1 MRPYRDLV
9 EQRRARWPLISS
21 GISRL
26 TPGMIVF
33 AILLLLRD
41 VGHTYASAGVV
52 MAAHQIGVGVGSPI
66 QGRLADRLGQAR
78 LLVPDAFLYL
88 AGTVALASA
97 ALLGAGTP
105 ALVAVAA
112 MTGMVLPPVTACSRV
127 LLSRLFPGGQLRETA
142 FAVSSITVEIG
153 FIVGPLAAGGVA
165 VVLGPAWAV
174 ILAGAAST
182 VGALGYALTEA
193 AREIPPRGAGNRA
206 KGALASRAVR
216 IVVLSVGAKT
226 VIFGVL
232 DVVVP
237 AVAELRGGLP
247 SAGSWL
253 LAAISVG
260 GITGGVVYGAR
271 SWPGTVAQR
280 LRGLLWCFSA
290 GLFLLPFASVHLWW
304 FAATLTMAGI
314 FLAPTTITAF
324 HLLDDLAASGTQ
336 TEAQSWLQSSVV
348 AGMAL
353 GAAVSGGLV
362 DAFGTTAA
370 LVFGAGSVAFSG
382 ALIHVGRASL
392 ATSGRPSPP

>member
-1 MRPYRDLV
+1 MRLYRDLY
-9 EQRRARWPLISS
+9 EQRQARWPLIAS

-41 VGHTYASAGVV
+41 VGHSYASAGVV
-52 MAAHQIGVGVGSPI
+52 MAAHQVGVGFGSPV

-78 LLVPDAFLYL
+78 LLVPDGLLYL
-88 AGTVALASA
+88 AGTVALSWTAV
-97 ALLGAGTP
+97 LGAGTP
-105 ALVAVAA
+105 VLVGVAA
-112 MTGMVLPPVTACSRV
+112 ATGMLLPPVTACSRV
-127 LLSRLFPGGQLRETA
+127 LLSRLFPGGELRQTA
-142 FAVSSITVEIG
+142 FAVSSITVEVG

-165 VVLGPAWAV
+165 VVVGPVWAV

-182 VGALGYALTEA
+182 VGALGYATTAA
-193 AREIPPRGAGNRA
+193 ARKILPRAAGNRA
-206 KGALASRAVR
+206 TGALASGAVR
-216 IVVLSVGAKT
+216 LIVISVGAKT

-237 AVAELRGGLP
+237 AVAELRGGAP

-290 GLFLLPFASVHLWW
+290 GLFLLPFAAVDLWW
-304 FAATLTMAGI
+304 FAATLMVAGV

-324 HLLDDLAASGTQ
+324 HLLDDLAANGTQ

-348 AGMAL
+348 AGMAM

-362 DAFGTTAA
+362 DVFGTTAA

-382 ALIHVGRASL
+382 VLIHLGRTSLDASTQK
-392 ATSGRPSPP
+392 TSR